1 MASAAGRRLAVVI
14 LLLALVATVAIAL
27 WVPAGGGRRGPRFAT
42 GAGNIVGIIRIEG
55 PITGGASTGGL
66 LGSSTGSDHIIQL
79 LNEAREDDRVRAVVL
94 RLNTPGGSAAAAE
107 EIGVEIRRLQEAGKP
122 VVASMGDTAAS
133 GGYWIA
139 ALTDHIVASPA
150 TLTGS
155 IGVIMELTNLEG
167 LYERL
172 GIEVETIKSGEHK
185 DIGSPTREL
194 TEEERALLQG
204 LIDDI
209 FDQFVTVV
217 AEGRGLSRQEVLAL
231 ADGRVFTGRQAL
243 AAGLV
248 DSLGSLN
255 DAVEIAAE
263 LAGIEGDYTIRELGT
278 PATLGELLRR
288 LGAGGLLPLGV
299 PQELKWIRWEL
310 YPQAR

>member
-1 MASAAGRRLAVVI
+1 MEATVGRRLIVVI
-14 LLLALVATVAIAL
+14 LLLALAATIAVAL
-27 WVPAGGGRRGPRFAT
+27 WGQDGGAGRGPRPA
-42 GAGNIVGIIRIEG
+42 AGSGPVVGVIRIEG
-55 PITGGASTGGL
+55 PITGGASTSGL
-66 LGSSTGSDHIIQL
+66 LGSSTGADHIINL
-79 LNEAREDDRVRAVVL
+79 LHDAREDDRVRAVVL

-107 EIGVEIRRLQEAGKP
+107 EIGVEIQRLRDAGK
-122 VVASMGDTAAS
+122 VVVTSMGDTAAS

-155 IGVIMELTNLEG
+155 IGVIMELTNFEG

-185 DIGSPTREL
+185 DIGSPTRDL

-204 LIDDI
+204 LVDDI

-217 AEGRGLSRQEVLAL
+217 AEGRGLSRQEVLAV
-231 ADGRVFTGRQAL
+231 ADGRLFTGRQAVQ
-243 AAGLV
+243 AGLV
-248 DSLGSLN
+248 DSLGTLT
-255 DAVEIAAE
+255 DAVEVAAE
-263 LAGIEGDYTIRELGT
+263 LAGIDDDYTVEDLAA

-288 LGAGGLLPLGV
+288 LGTRGALLGL
-299 PQELKWIRWEL
+299 PQELKWVRWEL
-310 YPQAR
+310 YPQAE

>member
-1 MASAAGRRLAVVI
+1 MTSSAGHRLIVVV
-14 LLLALVATVAIAL
+14 LLLALAATVAVAL
-27 WVPAGGGRRGPRFAT
+27 WGQDGRSPGRRAAPAS
-42 GAGNIVGIIRIEG
+42 GNVVGVIRIEG
-55 PITGGASTGGL
+55 PITGGASGAGL
-66 LGSSTGSDHIIQL
+66 LGATAGADTIINL
-79 LNEAREDDRVRAVVL
+79 LHSAREDDRVRAVVL

-107 EIGVEIRRLQEAGKP
+107 EIGVEIRRLREAGKP

-248 DSLGSLN
+248 DSLGGLN

-310 YPQAR
+310 YPQA